1 MLHSLSSIKRKP
13 ETHVIRMFM
22 GESVQYDLSS
32 SLPVSW
38 SLYVWKQAQ
47 TMGNKEK

>member
-1 MLHSLSSIKRKP
+1 MFYSLSIIKRKP

-22 GESVQYDLSS
+22 GESIQYELSS
-32 SLPVSW
+32 STPVLW

-47 TMGNKEK
+47 TMGNKKN